1 LRTNLSGNPTFRELI
16 HRVAETTL
24 GALMHEHLPFAKLV
38 EKLQPE
44 RSLDH
49 NPLFQ
54 VWFVLQAGERERK
67 DFAGLTVEHYPI
79 ESEVTRH
86 DLQLTIWESSSV
98 LKAAFTYNTDILD
111 SQTVEHMAEQLLLL
125 LATVLKQPD
134 TNSNDLRNLLQQ
146 RYEAYMESIEQER
159 QQSIRRKF
167 LSARRKSLAPTSSN

>member
-1 LRTNLSGNPTFRELI
+1 MNTCPSQSWSKNSSQNAASITTRCSRSGLCFR
-16 HRVAETTL
+16 RA
-24 GALMHEHLPFAKLV
+24 
-38 EKLQPE
+38 
-44 RSLDH
+44 
-49 NPLFQ
+49 
-54 VWFVLQAGERERK
+54 RERK